1 MDSEPKW
8 EWEIKPQ
15 QKWFQLHLGE
25 LFNYKDLTISFLRRE
40 LLSGHHQTIIGLF
53 WIILQPILTTVFY
66 FFVFSRALKIPT
78 ANIPP
83 VLFYMSGVI
92 IWTFFSDC
100 LNGTMYSFLHN
111 AHILSKVYFPRLIV
125 PLSMILNHTLR
136 FGIQFVLFLIV
147 YVLYSIFYQHIFP
160 SPYIF
165 LFPLL
170 IIQIAAFSSGI
181 GFIFS
186 VYVARYRDIEY
197 FMNFLL
203 RLFMFITP
211 VMYPASVMDGMAPQ
225 YRLLFW
231 LNPLTPVIETFR
243 TFFFDTGVIHYK
255 YLLLST
261 VSTFFIL
268 AVGVV
273 VFKKKEIAVM
283 DTI

>member
-25 LFNYKDLTISFLRRE
+25 LLNYKDLIISFLRRE
-40 LLSGHHQTIIGLF
+40 LLSGYHQTVIGIF
-53 WIILQPILTTVFY
+53 WIILQPILTTLFY
-66 FFVFSRALKIPT
+66 FFVFNRIVKVST
-78 ANIPP
+78 DNIPP
-83 VLFYMSGVI
+83 VLFYMSGSI
-92 IWTFFSDC
+92 IWSFFSDC

-111 AHILSKVYFPRLIV
+111 AHILSKVYFPRLIL

-136 FGIQFVLFLIV
+136 FGIQFALFVVV
-147 YVLYSIFYQHIFP
+147 YVLYSVFYVHVSP

-181 GFIFS
+181 GFILS

-211 VMYPASVMDGMAPQ
+211 VVYPTDLVPQQ
-225 YRLLFW
+225 YRLFFW

-243 TFFFDTGVIHYK
+243 TIFFNTGVIHYK
-255 YLLLST
+255 YLLLSSAS
-261 VSTFFIL
+261 VFFIL